1 MLSLVC
7 GGALL
12 LVAGDAS
19 RRDLRL
25 AMDVLGAA
33 AGDFRAKPASRRFDW
48 PPRGAEGTV
57 AAGGPGPAGARAL
70 LAFVDKDLADHGV
83 RRVLC
88 TAGVEQRLPALPEGI
103 DRVTVPEL
111 ATLGQDPDA
120 KRALWQAL
128 KRGGR

>member
-1 MLSLVC
+1 M
-7 GGALL
+7 

-48 PPRGAEGTV
+48 PPPGAESTV
-57 AAGGPGPAGARAL
+57 ADGGSGQAGARAL

-88 TAGVEQRLPALPEGI
+88 TAGLDGRLPPLPAGVE
-103 DRVTVPEL
+103 RVIVPEL
-111 ATLGQDPDA
+111 AALGPDPAA
-120 KRALWQAL
+120 KRALWQTL
-128 KRGGR
+128 KSGGA